1 MSHTVTLHTEPLR
14 NGAHPSPGL
23 ILHAHNRVLH
33 THTQAVAPCISEAE
47 IVLKRLPELRD
58 RVELLQDYETHQ
70 QSVADLQILLTEL
83 TESYS
88 VTVK

>member
-1 MSHTVTLHTEPLR
+1 MPITLSYIHC
-14 NGAHPSPGL
+14 
-23 ILHAHNRVLH
+23 H
-33 THTQAVAPCISEAE
+33 THTQAVAPCIIEAE

-70 QSVADLQILLTEL
+70 KSVADLHSLLTEL